1 MESCKKCLIYQLIFL
16 QIDNLV
22 LFSVKHMDFICCWE
36 NDQMEK
42 FFSFK
47 TQERVVFIIILR

>member
-36 NDQMEK
+36 NDQMEN
-42 FFSFK
+42 FFLSRPKSELF
-47 TQERVVFIIILR
+47 LL